1 MLKKCIRL
9 KKILFVGPR
18 ENGEKDD
25 IMLIDLR

>member
-1 MLKKCIRL
+1 L